1 MKAKW
6 IAAMLLMGVAVLFA
20 RERSWMSKVPAAER
34 NQVNPYAGDTHA
46 AAAGKILFA
55 EHCAQCHGADA
66 QGRRGPSLRSARIE
80 HATDGELA
88 WILKNGS
95 VRKGMPSWNR
105 LPEPERWQII
115 AYLRSLPAGGAAGH
129 ARGETSGARQTNAQ

>member
-1 MKAKW
+1 MKARR
-6 IAAMLLMGVAVLFA
+6 IAALILAGGAVLWA
-20 RERSWMSKVPAAER
+20 RESSWMSKVPSAQREQA
-34 NQVNPYAGDTHA
+34 NPYAGNA
-46 AAAGKILFA
+46 SAVAAGRVLFS
-55 EHCAQCHGADA
+55 EHCAQCHGENA

-88 WILKNGS
+88 WILKNGY

-115 AYLRSLPAGGAAGH
+115 AYLRSLLAGDADRHAGRESPGASQ
-129 ARGETSGARQTNAQ
+129 RNER